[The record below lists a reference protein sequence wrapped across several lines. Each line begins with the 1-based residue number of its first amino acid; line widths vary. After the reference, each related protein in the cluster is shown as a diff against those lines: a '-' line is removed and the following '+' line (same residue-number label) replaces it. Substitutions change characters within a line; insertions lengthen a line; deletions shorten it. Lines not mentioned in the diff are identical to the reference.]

1 MIVVNKIALRMTM
14 LHFPNPGQIGQSN
27 RAHRVLPDGG
37 ARLPLGAVACLLALA
52 LALTWPAA
60 AQDEGQAPAAGAA
73 EETPAEPGKEP
84 AASDQTQDSDTGADA
99 PAASADAPFD
109 GTDADTGNGDAG
121 LGASEELEQPQEP
134 DEPEEILPG
143 LTVADFSDAL
153 WELGDAIVKEFVMFA
168 ATEAGYD
175 SNAAAVAETATSD
188 TVASGVAGVRV
199 GFALRLTPNDGQQ
212 EYALDADFINMTYQE
227 KTDQGT
233 DLSDYEVTANA
244 SARFRFVHGTLE
256 LDDSF
261 ERLVDPTEINDLRG
275 PRMVNI
281 GRVRFT
287 VPIGRFRWE
296 LSGIHRLRNEEEKTD
311 ANFTDQEFT
320 ETTVRI
326 LEWYRVSKALE
337 FGMGSDYTKL
347 EFESRQL
354 PRSFE
359 TTRVYGLV
367 RGELSRPAPLIYE
380 LALGISQALDVE
392 QPLLGFHDEV
402 TRVYA
407 AGNLT
412 WVSAAKRTRLAI
424 ALRSELAEAPPGVDI
439 FENRYTLAFEGS
451 RRFSK
456 RISGDAGLRYE
467 FSDRVTPD
475 VADLQRGT
483 VGLQATYR
491 FNREA
496 AGYALRDA
504 TRSTA
509 FTSECYI
516 KVESIVRFS
525 GIAAEEYDR
534 LQAVIGLN
542 FLF

>member
-1 MIVVNKIALRMTM
+1 M

-27 RAHRVLPDGG
+27 RAHRVHPDGG
-37 ARLPLGAVACLLALA
+37 ARLPLGVVALFLALA
-52 LALTWPAA
+52 WPTA
-60 AQDEGQAPAAGAA
+60 AQDQDQTPTAGAA
-73 EETPAEPGKEP
+73 EETPAEPEKEP

-99 PAASADAPFD
+99 PSD
-109 GTDADTGNGDAG
+109 GADADTGNGDAG
-121 LGASEELEQPQEP
+121 LGASEEMEQPE
-134 DEPEEILPG
+134 EPEEILPG
-143 LTVADFSDAL
+143 LTAADFSSAL
-153 WELGDAIVKEFVMFA
+153 WERGDAIVKEFVMFA

-175 SNAAAVAETATSD
+175 SNAAAVAETTSSD
-188 TVASGVAGVRV
+188 AIASTIYGVRV

-212 EYALDADFINMTYQE
+212 EYALDADFVNKTYQE
-227 KTDQGT
+227 ETDQGT

-244 SARFRFVHGTLE
+244 SARFRFVHGKLE
-256 LDDSF
+256 LDGSY
-261 ERLVDPTEINDLRG
+261 ERLVDPIEINDLRG
-275 PRMVNI
+275 PREI
-281 GRVRFT
+281 ITGHGRFT
-287 VPIGRFRWE
+287 LPIGRFRWE
-296 LSGIHRLRNEEEKTD
+296 LGGVYRLREEEETD
-311 ANFTDQEFT
+311 PVFTDREFS
-320 ETTVRI
+320 EMTVRF

-337 FGMGSDYTKL
+337 LGMGSEYTKL

-359 TTRVYGLV
+359 TTRVYVLV

-439 FENRYTLAFEGS
+439 FENRYTLAFKGS

-456 RISGDAGLRYE
+456 RISGDASVRYE

-483 VGLQATYR
+483 VGLHATYR

-496 AGYALRDA
+496 EGYALRDA

-509 FTSECYI
+509 FTSECYV

-525 GIAAEEYDR
+525 DNDDEEYDR